1 MGEALQPTYRFVCFF
16 QRNRELRDEGSLR
29 LRPTRRAVV
38 RGGGRGGILELNQQP
53 DPQHIRRGAMAERD
67 DPVGKAID
75 PCSKF
80 EGCHALPGATAMPG
94 PQRGGSVAQ
103 SVECRTVEPPRGSS
117 RLQKLRTSLGRQSA
131 IVDSV
136 LPCRNAQCPN
146 RPMPQSPN
154 APIAHAPIAHAPI
167 AHAPIAHAPIAHAS
181 IAQCANAPI
190 TNAPIDQLTN
200 RQ

>member
-80 EGCHALPGATAMPG
+80 EGCHALPGATTMPG

-103 SVECRTVEPPRGSS
+103 STECARSSPRGSS
-117 RLQKLRTSLGRQSA
+117 RLQKLRTPQGRQSA
-131 IVDSV
+131 VVDSCWPV
-136 LPCRNAQCPN
+136 AMPQCPN
-146 RPMPQSPN
+146 RPMPQCPN
-154 APIAHAPIAHAPI
+154 RPMRQCPNHE
-167 AHAPIAHAPIAHAS
+167 
-181 IAQCANAPI
+181 CANAPI
-190 TNAPIDQLTN
+190 TNATIDQLTN

>member
-1 MGEALQPTYRFVCFF
+1 MGEPLQPTYRFVCFF

-154 APIAHAPIAHAPI
+154 APIA
-167 AHAPIAHAPIAHAS
+167 
-181 IAQCANAPI
+181 QCP
-190 TNAPIDQLTN
+190 N
-200 RQ
+200 RPCPNRPCPNRPCPNRPCPNRPCLNRPMRQCPNHECPN